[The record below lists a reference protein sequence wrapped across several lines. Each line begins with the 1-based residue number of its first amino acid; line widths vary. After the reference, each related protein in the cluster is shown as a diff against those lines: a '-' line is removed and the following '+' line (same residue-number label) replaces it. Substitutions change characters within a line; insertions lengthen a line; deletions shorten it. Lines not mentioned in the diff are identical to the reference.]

1 MSIRLR
7 IQQMAHSLY
16 EKNIFRPPAGGYITK
31 WKLECP
37 SFMHWNS
44 LSRWSRKRVVNSI
57 IINSEKIKKLAS
69 LTPVKLNGD
78 PLILKEF
85 AILLAICQMS
95 KMLLDEFYSYQNT
108 EISITEWVKSNQ
120 NSLGLNQEAACNTLN
135 SREIISDS
143 IL

>member
-1 MSIRLR
+1 MKIYSDVFDLFSSI
-7 IQQMAHSLY
+7 
-16 EKNIFRPPAGGYITK
+16 KNFKNYCFQYRQK
-31 WKLECP
+31 CP
-37 SFMHWNS
+37 SFMVWNS
-44 LSRWSRKRVVNSI
+44 LIRWSRQRVVNST

-85 AILLAICQMS
+85 AILLAICQIS

-108 EISITEWVKSNQ
+108 EITISEWVKSNR

-135 SREIISDS
+135 SREIISDF

>member
-1 MSIRLR
+1 MDSQR
-7 IQQMAHSLY
+7 IDKYIQLFK
-16 EKNIFRPPAGGYITK
+16 ETIIFNMPPAGGYITK

-44 LSRWSRKRVVNSI
+44 LSRWSRKRVVNST

-108 EISITEWVKSNQ
+108 EISITEWVKSNR

-135 SREIISDS
+135 SREII
-143 IL
+143 